1 MQRSISTGLK
11 ETEASHDK
19 EDFKYN
25 VDTKMQE
32 LKQRDGTLLSATL
45 MNWMCENMR
54 PNTPRLTLFIDCVAY
69 LFETNSLNSKD
80 FIQGLVSRGVTRVDS
95 SRASS
100 SSTTWTLP
108 TSS

>member
-25 VDTKMQE
+25 VDT
-32 LKQRDGTLLSATL
+32 TLLSATL

-80 FIQGLVSRGVTRVDS
+80 FIQGLVSHGVTRVDS
-95 SRASS
+95 SRVSS

>member
-54 PNTPRLTLFIDCVAY
+54 PNTPRGCVTLMAERSMR
-69 LFETNSLNSKD
+69 LSLS
-80 FIQGLVSRGVTRVDS
+80 
-95 SRASS
+95 A
-100 SSTTWTLP
+100 
-108 TSS
+108 

>member
-1 MQRSISTGLK
+1 MQRSIMTGLK

-45 MNWMCENMR
+45 MNWMCENLR
-54 PNTPRLTLFIDCVAY
+54 PETPRLALFIDCVAY
-69 LFETNSLNSKD
+69 LFEPHSLTSKD
-80 FIQGLVSRGVTRVDS
+80 FVQGWDRRRVTSVDS
-95 SRASS
+95 SRACS